1 MANLTVTIDDELLKR
16 ARVRAIEQGT
26 SVNSLVREYL
36 ISFAGGS
43 PLKHAMDDV
52 ITMSRQSKAGSGAG
66 GRAWKREDLYER

>member
-1 MANLTVTIDDELLKR
+1 MANLTITIDDELLKR

-43 PLKHAMDDV
+43 PLGRAMQEV
-52 ITMSRQSKAGSGAG
+52 LAMSRQSTAGSGEQ
-66 GRAWKREDLYER
+66 GRTWKREDLYER